1 MTTMMDQDQNKNRDK
16 ELIVTLALSLLFMWS
31 GFFLTYKPDPLNLAV
46 NFENKKSEAQEI
58 LEARSQAERK
68 FFGDLNLEA
77 RAYIVYDPTTEE
89 IISSHNDR
97 QVLPLASLT
106 KVMTILTASEQLN
119 PKAKIVVKQ
128 PSNQN
133 YGNLR
138 QDEIWQM
145 ANLAALTLVSSSNEG
160 ATALAEAAT
169 SSESLVLAM
178 NQKVEELGLKPLH
191 FNNPTG
197 LDEGP
202 IPGGQGSAL
211 AMAKLFTYILKYKP
225 NLLSVT
231 KEQSITEKSVD
242 GFNHTVLNTNT
253 IINELPGLIASKTGY
268 TDLAG
273 GNLAIAS
280 NIGLNRPLIFVV
292 LGSSKDGRFSDTKK
306 LTSAAINYYAHLN
319 K

>member
-1 MTTMMDQDQNKNRDK
+1 MDQDQNKNRDK